1 MDNQAQ
7 AQPQPQRVYK
17 TTLAQRQANK
27 RYQVR
32 QKFNDIQAYEER
44 QARYKETA
52 KQNKEEWIAYR
63 YQLQE
68 EEAYFAAGALQQQ
81 QDELKREFDDLVSE
95 GKIIINN
102 QRTMSQQVED
112 YYIQNPISYNLD

>member
-7 AQPQPQRVYK
+7 AQPQPRVYK
-17 TTLAQRQANK
+17 TTLAQREANK

-52 KQNKEEWIAYR
+52 RERKEEWIAYR
-63 YQLQE
+63 YQLHQ

-81 QDELKREFDDLVSE
+81 QDELKREFDDLVRE
-95 GKIIINN
+95 GKITINN
-102 QRTMSQQVED
+102 HRTMSQQVED
-112 YYIQNPISYNLD
+112 YYILNPISYSLD